1 MLLPAFDDFI
11 TVTEG
16 YEIVFHG
23 IRAMFYYGDVVEV
36 VDIVINFWYY
46 TIMLLFLL
54 QAVM

>member
-1 MLLPAFDDFI
+1 MFPPALDDFI

-16 YEIVFHG
+16 YEMVFHG